1 MKKRLFLALPLD
13 DKSRK
18 TFLQLQ
24 NRIKAEGI
32 RWVPEQNL
40 HITVLFLGE
49 QSEELLPVIIAELD
63 KLSMESTAFD
73 LEFDRYEIRCKR
85 SQPAMIWARYREQQ
99 AFSNLVKRAHDLL
112 SRWIP
117 IAGSRPRQIP
127 HITLA
132 RIKNREKK
140 LTLPSDVSHPK
151 ILAVSEIILFESV
164 LGGKDPVYTSLEYFP
179 LLN

>member
-24 NRIKAEGI
+24 NRIKAAGI

-40 HITVLFLGE
+40 HITMLFLGE

-63 KLSMESTAFD
+63 KLSMESAAFN
-73 LEFDRYEIRCKR
+73 LEFDRYEIRIKR
-85 SQPAMIWARYREQQ
+85 SQPVMIWARYREQK
-99 AFSNLVKRAHDLL
+99 AFSTLIIRAHDLL

-117 IAGSRPRQIP
+117 IAGSHPRQIP

-132 RIKNREKK
+132 RIKNGKKK
-140 LTLPSDVSHPK
+140 LALPSDLPHPK
-151 ILAVSEIILFESV
+151 ILKASEMILFESV
-164 LGGKDPVYTSLEYFP
+164 LGGKDPVYTPLEYFP